1 MYVSVI
7 NTNPVYNIGSVGDL
21 YFIKIIV
28 SVLMNAMY
36 FSFSLNDCLH
46 PINNPGWNMLRSP
59 IFNECRS
66 ASYCQGIRIATD
78 FNSFRCNELNL
89 IIALYQFRFWITK
102 RDKNKTLYFLRTK
115 QSDIYFVKKTKQY
128 LSNDDNVNVNSGIYY
143 IIGISSSG
151 LFIAS

>member
-1 MYVSVI
+1 MSVA
-7 NTNPVYNIGSVGDL
+7 VRH
-21 YFIKIIV
+21 IV
-28 SVLMNAMY
+28 KEFVFYSNV
-36 FSFSLNDCLH
+36 
-46 PINNPGWNMLRSP
+46 
-59 IFNECRS
+59 
-66 ASYCQGIRIATD
+66 TD
-78 FNSFRCNELNL
+78 FNSFRYNELNL

-115 QSDIYFVKKTKQY
+115 QSDIHFVKKTKQY